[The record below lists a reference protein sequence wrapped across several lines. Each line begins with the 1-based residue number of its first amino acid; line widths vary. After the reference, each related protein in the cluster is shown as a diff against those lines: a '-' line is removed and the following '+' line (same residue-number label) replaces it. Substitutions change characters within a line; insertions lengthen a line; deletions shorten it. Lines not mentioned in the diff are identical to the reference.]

1 MATRRASAR
10 DGIISMLVVVVAG
23 GFWWWT
29 SRTPDDLVSADARPT
44 ASATPHPTTAKPTS
58 VKPTTVKPPPPGPTS
73 TRPASPRPTSTYT
86 PPSFAPVK
94 AGRYPVR
101 RVSDGDT
108 FSIDDATGAQ
118 LANVRIIG
126 LNAPEIAHGVAKA
139 ECYGPQAAAELRRLL
154 AGTTV
159 TLVDDPRA
167 PMFDRYGR
175 RLAYV
180 EVGGRDV
187 ATLMIRGGW
196 ATELHLP
203 SAGPSVRT
211 PTYLQAQAQ
220 AQREKRGLWGA
231 CPARPDATR
240 AT

>member
-1 MATRRASAR
+1 
-10 DGIISMLVVVVAG
+10 MLVVVVVAG

-29 SRTPDDLVSADARPT
+29 ARTPDDLVDADARPT
-44 ASATPHPTTAKPTS
+44 ASATPRPTTAKPTTA
-58 VKPTTVKPPPPGPTS
+58 KPTTAKPTTAKPVAPRPTPTPTS
-73 TRPASPRPTSTYT
+73 ARPTSTYT
-86 PPSFAPVK
+86 PPSFTPVE

-101 RVSDGDT
+101 WVSDGDT
-108 FSIDDATGAQ
+108 FSIDDAKGTQ
-118 LANVRIIG
+118 LASVRIIG
-126 LNAPEIAHGVAKA
+126 LNAPEVAHGAAKA
-139 ECYGPQAAAELRRLL
+139 ECYGPQAAAELKRLL

-180 EVGGRDV
+180 EVGGKDV

-211 PTYLQAQAQ
+211 PTYLAAQAQ
-220 AQREKRGLWGA
+220 ARREKRGLWGT
-231 CPARPDATR
+231 CPAP
-240 AT
+240 

>member
-1 MATRRASAR
+1 MATRRSSAR
-10 DGIISMLVVVVAG
+10 DGIISMLVIVVVAG

-29 SRTPDDLVSADARPT
+29 SRAPDDLVGADARPT
-44 ASATPHPTTAKPTS
+44 ASAKPSSARPTTTKPTS
-58 VKPTTVKPPPPGPTS
+58 PRPMPTS
-73 TRPASPRPTSTYT
+73 ARPTPTSALPST
-86 PPSFAPVK
+86 PVK

-108 FSIDDATGAQ
+108 FSIDDAKGKQ
-118 LANVRIIG
+118 LASVRIIG
-126 LNAPEIAHGVAKA
+126 LDAPEIAHGAAKA
-139 ECYGPQAAAELRRLL
+139 ECYGPQAAAELKRLL

-211 PTYLQAQAQ
+211 PAYLAAQAQ
-220 AQREKRGLWGA
+220 AQREKRGLWGT